1 MDGKRTLGMLSI
13 AEKYDITQMIERGET
28 RETIA
33 EQYNI
38 SYRTLNAIKNSRAK
52 IQKEF
57 QDRLAHPGTS
67 KLPSAKTKA
76 TQKFETVLYQWYLR
90 YRDKNITVTNEILG
104 SKARELST
112 KFRGT
117 ANFQG
122 GPSWVTNFKK
132 RYRLRAEDMPED
144 LEIGNEDEAN
154 KCKPQIK
161 NLLQSGEYTL
171 DNVYNV
177 DCLGILWTELPQ
189 NTALYNASQ
198 KMPNPHGEK
207 VTILLGAN
215 ATGSHQL
222 PVLVVGTKKYPPCL
236 KSFRILTSIYRASAL
251 PIIDSNLFDEWFDI
265 CFLKSVRERQ
275 QEKGRRMKTL
285 LLLDNVFPHHETGIV
300 STKDELVKIMYL
312 SCDAASLIQPM
323 DHGIIE
329 CFKRKCQIQL
339 LKTLVPCTEP
349 STNRL
354 G

>member
-1 MDGKRTLGMLSI
+1 
-13 AEKYDITQMIERGET
+13 
-28 RETIA
+28 
-33 EQYNI
+33 
-38 SYRTLNAIKNSRAK
+38 
-52 IQKEF
+52 
-57 QDRLAHPGTS
+57 
-67 KLPSAKTKA
+67 
-76 TQKFETVLYQWYLR
+76 
-90 YRDKNITVTNEILG
+90 
-104 SKARELST
+104 
-112 KFRGT
+112 
-117 ANFQG
+117 
-122 GPSWVTNFKK
+122 
-132 RYRLRAEDMPED
+132 MPED

-236 KSFRILTSIYRASAL
+236 KSFRILTSIYRGSDLA
-251 PIIDSNLFDEWFDI
+251 IIDSNLFDEWFDI

-312 SCDAASLIQPM
+312 SCDAAPLIQPM

-349 STNRL
+349 STKEAVVNDHYDLNMWDCCRMASHAWTNVSTSIL
-354 G
+354 KNAWDNLLKDEGGQSLEELEIRQDIDKALEELSKIPGCERCDSIAVMNWFDTNKKYAAPLVDVNSALM